1 MRRRDTGETRVI
13 EWRRA
18 RVRTL
23 LLVAPACRQSV
34 CRQSLDR
41 DPLSADSRAHRA
53 DRLVSD
59 VMIVPRAATGGC
71 AADGYRVG
79 HERGAHQPDA
89 VGSGPRGHAMKM
101 NGPGM
106 RIGVAVLALGV
117 SLLAIPTLLE
127 AQRAAGISRVGWLE
141 VCGPGPRRPHFDIFR
156 ARLAEQGYVEG
167 KNLIFEQRF
176 ADCRYDRMPGLA
188 ADLVRVPV
196 DVLFTMG
203 TRAARIVAG
212 AVKTTP
218 LVVYSCDPFEHV
230 TRLAR
235 PGGNLTGVTC
245 MTTELSPKRLE
256 LLKELVPKASR
267 VMFLHDPEAAP
278 NALKLTQEAAP
289 RLRISLQVAPVGSAE
304 ALLPELTMIA
314 KERPDALFVYPDV
327 VLSSHPRPRQ
337 LADFAIKAHLPTMHA
352 FRFFVDAGGLMSYG
366 ATQSEI
372 YTIAAEQVAKIL
384 NGARPSE
391 LPLRQAT
398 RFELVINNR
407 TAKALG
413 LTIPPSLLLRA
424 DEVIE

>member
-1 MRRRDTGETRVI
+1 MRRIG
-13 EWRRA
+13 
-18 RVRTL
+18 
-23 LLVAPACRQSV
+23 LVV
-34 CRQSLDR
+34 
-41 DPLSADSRAHRA
+41 
-53 DRLVSD
+53 
-59 VMIVPRAATGGC
+59 
-71 AADGYRVG
+71 
-79 HERGAHQPDA
+79 
-89 VGSGPRGHAMKM
+89 
-101 NGPGM
+101 
-106 RIGVAVLALGV
+106 VLAIGV
-117 SLLAIPTLLE
+117 SLLATPTTLK
-127 AQRAAGISRVGWLE
+127 AQSPTRIWRVGWLE
-141 VCGPGPRRPHFDIFR
+141 VCGPGPRRPNFDIFR

-176 ADCRYDRMPGLA
+176 ADCRYDRMPGAA
-188 ADLVRVPV
+188 ADLVQVPV

-256 LLKELVPKASR
+256 LLKEAVPKISR
-267 VMFLHDPEAAP
+267 VMFLQDPQAAP
-278 NALKLTQEAAP
+278 NALRLTEEAAP
-289 RLRISLQVAPVGSAE
+289 RLGVRLQEAQVGTPE
-304 ALLPELTMIA
+304 ELLPALTMIA

-327 VLSSHPRPRQ
+327 VLSSHPRPQQ

-366 ATQSEI
+366 ATASEI
-372 YTIAAEQVAKIL
+372 YTMAAEQVAKIL
-384 NGARPSE
+384 DGARPSE

-398 RFELVINNR
+398 RFELVINLK

-413 LTIPPSLLLRA
+413 LTIPQTILLRA
-424 DEVIE
+424 DYVIQ